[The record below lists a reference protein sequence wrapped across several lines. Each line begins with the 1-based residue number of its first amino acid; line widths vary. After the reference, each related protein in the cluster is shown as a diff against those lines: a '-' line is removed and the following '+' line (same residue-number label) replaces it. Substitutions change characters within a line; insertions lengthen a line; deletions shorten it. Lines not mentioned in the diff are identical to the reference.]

1 MVVAL
6 GGNAILSND
15 ASAHAQQQA
24 LVQTSAYLVH
34 LIKQGHRL
42 IVSHGNGPQVG
53 NLLLQQQAAD
63 SEKNPAMPLDTCVA
77 MTQGSIGYWLSNA
90 LNQELNKAGIK
101 KQVATVLTQVVV
113 DPADEAFKNPTKPI
127 GPFLTEAEAKEAMQA
142 GAIFKEDAGRGWR
155 KVVPSPKPIDIHEA
169 ETINTLIKN
178 DIITISCGGG
188 GIPVVGQELK
198 GVEAV
203 IDKDFASE
211 KLAELISADLLVI
224 LTGVENVYINYN
236 QPNQKKL
243 ERVTVSELEK
253 YIDEKQFAAGSMLP
267 KIEAATAFVKERP
280 NAKAIITSLENIGAM
295 LEHGAGTVIIAG

>member
-1 MVVAL
+1 MGKKMVVAL

-178 DIITISCGGG
+178 DIITISCGG
-188 GIPVVGQELK
+188 E
-198 GVEAV
+198 
-203 IDKDFASE
+203 
-211 KLAELISADLLVI
+211 
-224 LTGVENVYINYN
+224 
-236 QPNQKKL
+236 
-243 ERVTVSELEK
+243 
-253 YIDEKQFAAGSMLP
+253 
-267 KIEAATAFVKERP
+267 
-280 NAKAIITSLENIGAM
+280 IGRA
-295 LEHGAGTVIIAG
+295 HV